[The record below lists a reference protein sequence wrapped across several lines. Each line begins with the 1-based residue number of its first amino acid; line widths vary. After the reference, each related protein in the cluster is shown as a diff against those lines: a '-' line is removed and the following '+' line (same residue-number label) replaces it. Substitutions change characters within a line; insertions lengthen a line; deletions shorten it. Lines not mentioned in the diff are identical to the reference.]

1 MNERFSLL
9 SYSLALDP
17 PDSSGALPTHPTL
30 ANEASPFSL
39 HSSEKSLS

>member
-9 SYSLALDP
+9 SYSLALAR
-17 PDSSGALPTHPTL
+17 SSRQQRGTTYPTL
-30 ANEASPFSL
+30 ANEASSFSL